1 MASHEGTRLP
11 PVSALVRSSLLK
23 NFAAFFPPLLSF
35 LRASFLPLCT
45 PYFRTNVVV
54 IDDVMV
60 VVVVVVVA
68 VFAAVAVVIVVVV
81 VVPR

>member
-60 VVVVVVVA
+60 VVVVVVA